1 MSEWVI
7 LTTERFIRRLRL
19 IYLAAAIGLVIV
31 AILLWLSTLSSLAV
45 ISGAAAWAVT
55 VAIAV
60 ANYNAKRGVP
70 SRVTFEESGIRVR
83 YLTGK
88 ERGISWVEI
97 ESIRKVSSGPLIL
110 KLRGGAPLTIR
121 TSRDEAAMAVSLFQA
136 HQIPV
141 T

>member
-60 ANYNAKRGVP
+60 PNYNAKRGVA
-70 SRVTFEESGIRVR
+70 SLVTFEESGIRVR

-88 ERGISWVEI
+88 ARVISWVAI
-97 ESIRKVSSGPLIL
+97 ESLRTDSSGPLIPQ
-110 KLRGGAPLTIR
+110 LRAGAPLTIR
-121 TSRDEAAMAVSLFQA
+121 PSRD
-136 HQIPV
+136 
-141 T
+141 

>member
-70 SRVTFEESGIRVR
+70 SRVAFEEAGIRAR
-83 YLTGK
+83 YLNGK

-97 ESIRKVSSGPLIL
+97 ESIRKVTSGAVIL
-110 KLRGGAPLTIR
+110 ELRGGAPFPTR
-121 TSRDEAAMAVSLFQA
+121 NSRDAC
-136 HQIPV
+136 
-141 T
+141 

>member
-60 ANYNAKRGVP
+60 ANYSAERGIP
-70 SRVTFEESGIRVR
+70 SRVTFEELGIRVGD
-83 YLTGK
+83 LTGK
-88 ERGISWVEI
+88 GRGLSWVEI
-97 ESIRKVSSGPLIL
+97 ESIRKGPSGPLVL
-110 KLRGGAPLTIR
+110 KLGGGAPFTIR
-121 TSRDEAAMAVSLFQA
+121 TSRAEV
-136 HQIPV
+136 
-141 T
+141 